1 MLANL
6 RLLFG
11 RLIDIAL
18 LRAGPETLPASPGVL
33 AFAILLNATVS
44 VLMVVLVP
52 GVPAFAPLELI
63 VSIVVPLLWFQ
74 VAFMLERKRE
84 RFLQTMTALFG
95 VNALF
100 MPFVTPVLVA
110 MLPYMEKPDPSTPPP
125 AVMSLLL
132 LMLGIWQLI
141 ALVRIVRA
149 AFEWNYVAVVIFVLA
164 QNFATLVIVGA
175 LFGVP
180 AGKA

>member
-1 MLANL
+1 
-6 RLLFG
+6 
-11 RLIDIAL
+11 
-18 LRAGPETLPASPGVL
+18 
-33 AFAILLNATVS
+33 
-44 VLMVVLVP
+44 
-52 GVPAFAPLELI
+52 
-63 VSIVVPLLWFQ
+63 VPLLWFQ
-74 VAFMLERKRE
+74 VAFVLERKRE

-141 ALVRIVRA
+141 ALVRIVRS